1 MFSGQ
6 KPDLTAAQSSFT
18 AKSLP
23 AAQLLP
29 ICAET
34 NRRGGWDAREALHDA
49 ERVGGG
55 EPAGGFV
62 EKQRGG
68 DPQNESTWGLGRTRG
83 SARC

>member
-1 MFSGQ
+1 MLSVSVEASPLVG
-6 KPDLTAAQSSFT
+6 SSRNSAVGT
-18 AKSLP
+18 LK
-23 AAQLLP
+23 
-29 ICAET
+29 T